1 MADFIP
7 CLLDV
12 NVYAKS
18 NSPIDLL
25 SPLLKIGSSH
35 SILIVQVAQLDP
47 ILVSNTLDVECTIKL
62 RSDNN
67 VMLTYNS
74 SNETNEDLV
83 NLPPKKKGRSVMIV
97 LKNSRMNG

>member
-47 ILVSNTLDVECTIKL
+47 ILVSNTLDVECTFKL

-83 NLPPKKKGRSVMIV
+83 NLPPKKRAEV
-97 LKNSRMNG
+97 L